1 MNAVA
6 KGYTLNAEQQDIV
19 EQHMDLVSIILRKY
33 INTNEQ
39 ICGLEYNDLYQCGCL
54 ALCKAA
60 YHYDGRVK
68 FETFAGKVI
77 RNALLDECRKA
88 KTVYSRQLSYDAPIH
103 SDGEDG
109 DSFAELIQD
118 SYDID
123 DSIFSEELMQIVE
136 TAKKTHKGAVLKGIE
151 AIELRIKGYT
161 GAEIARMYGVKNNNV
176 TSWISK
182 ATAALK
188 QEHPE
193 YACR

>member
-1 MNAVA
+1 MDKEMN
-6 KGYTLNAEQQDIV
+6 YQLNEKQQEMAEQHL
-19 EQHMDLVSIILRKY
+19 ELVSIILKKY

-39 ICGLEYNDLYQCGCL
+39 IRGLEYDDLFQCGCL

-68 FETFAGKVI
+68 FETFAGTVI

-88 KTVYSRQLSYDAPIH
+88 KTVYSRHLSYDASVH
-103 SDGEDG
+103 SDDDEG
-109 DSFAELIQD
+109 DSFAQMISD
-118 SYDID
+118 DTDINEG
-123 DSIFSEELMQIVE
+123 IFSEELINIVQ

-161 GAEIARMYGVKNNNV
+161 GAEIARLYGVKNNNV

-182 ATAALK
+182 ACAVLK
-188 QEHPE
+188 NEHPE
-193 YACR
+193 YAYR